1 MKTTNSSKTKQ
12 FSCLETSHSN
22 KTLLKCFILVTLS
35 SILTTSNG
43 HTWNQDP
50 DKRPKIE
57 INTQKPAAKKTFQKY
72 QPKLKETSAHT
83 VKDVPSF
90 IAGQTFG
97 LDAENH
103 QKNNFPDI
111 GVKKWQS
118 STKQKSTSNFRKIV
132 HLDLSGAPLLVSYIL
147 VSEFQKCRILL

>member
-1 MKTTNSSKTKQ
+1 MRLKTIKW
-12 FSCLETSHSN
+12 
-22 KTLLKCFILVTLS
+22 TLFLLFFKGFYA
-35 SILTTSNG
+35 

-57 INTQKPAAKKTFQKY
+57 INTNKPSKKSSASKY
-72 QPKLKETSAHT
+72 KPKLKESSSHT

-103 QKNNFPDI
+103 QKSSNLPDI
-111 GVKKWQS
+111 GYCYSRMGKV
-118 STKQKSTSNFRKIV
+118 
-132 HLDLSGAPLLVSYIL
+132 
-147 VSEFQKCRILL
+147 

>member
-1 MKTTNSSKTKQ
+1 MRLKTIKW
-12 FSCLETSHSN
+12 
-22 KTLLKCFILVTLS
+22 TLFLLFFKVHA
-35 SILTTSNG
+35 

-57 INTQKPAAKKTFQKY
+57 INTKKPASKKSSTNKY
-72 QPKLKETSAHT
+72 QPKLKESSSHT

-103 QKNNFPDI
+103 QKSSNLPDL

-118 STKQKSTSNFRKIV
+118 SSKQKSTSNFRKIV
-132 HLDLSGAPLLVSYIL
+132 HLDLSGAPLLVSYKLDFEI
-147 VSEFQKCRILL
+147 I